1 MDEATANVDMDT
13 ESLIQEKIRDKFSSC
28 TVMTIA
34 HRLDTVI
41 ESDRILVLKEGEAVE
56 FGHPHELLE

>member
-13 ESLIQEKIRDKFSSC
+13 EALIQQKIHEKFSSC
-28 TVMTIA
+28 TVITIA

-41 ESDRILVLKEGEAVE
+41 ESDRILVLKAGEAI
-56 FGHPHELLE
+56 